1 MADIAILVAE
11 EYERR
16 VKDSRKN
23 GEEIEFLSC
32 VGFLGQRFKD
42 SSSSSSSWIR
52 EKLVIIA
59 NDDYYQKK
67 MAGILGLAEEPKSQ
81 MSLAASNC
89 FFSA

>member
-42 SSSSSSSWIR
+42 SSSSSWIK
-52 EKLVIIA
+52 EKLVITTV

>member
-42 SSSSSSSWIR
+42 SSASSWIK
-52 EKLVIIA
+52 E
-59 NDDYYQKK
+59 
-67 MAGILGLAEEPKSQ
+67 MAGILGLEEPKSQ